1 MKFDHKED
9 LTEEEKENKLSE
21 INDKIKILEQSNN
34 TLKLNNNETEGL
46 SDNIKNIILKN
57 EDDIYNLKKEA
68 EQYLDIDFDHRGH
81 PIIKPKGK
89 NPFEHNKKISTGG
102 RSTTKKKH
110 SKKRKSKMRK
120 LKNKRRKSHRRRSSK
135 R

>member
-1 MKFDHKED
+1 MMLVLLKVNY
-9 LTEEEKENKLSE
+9 L
-21 INDKIKILEQSNN
+21 
-34 TLKLNNNETEGL
+34 LKLL
-46 SDNIKNIILKN
+46 IKKTIL
-57 EDDIYNLKKEA
+57 
-68 EQYLDIDFDHRGH
+68 H
-81 PIIKPKGK
+81 
-89 NPFEHNKKISTGG
+89 GG